1 MIKQLISAKRK
12 FIIAAAMLPA
22 ALLVGAACN
31 PAAWA
36 QGQRNIAAP
45 EHEAQA
51 AGSGAEN
58 SDGDF
63 PPPPPGA
70 ASGAG
75 FPPAADSGAAQPAA
89 AGTGS
94 TLPAAEAAGAGAA
107 MEQSGQQMPDHALAG
122 GKPPLSA
129 TEQSLAIQA
138 LQQQMELLTN
148 RVKALELLQAKMP
161 AAAGGADN
169 QAVVLM
175 PPPAAARAHDD
186 NDEESYIVPA
196 EIGADAL
203 YQSGQDFMAQGQYA
217 KAASVWRAFDK
228 RFADDERAAAAAFE
242 LGECYFARG
251 LYAKSAEIYLNV
263 QAKYKT
269 APVAPRSLLQLA
281 LSMANLQDSQTACAA
296 LEQLAK
302 QYPQADP
309 AVLQQ
314 GKQTGA
320 RLQCR

>member
-1 MIKQLISAKRK
+1 MIKQALLAKQK
-12 FIIAAAMLPA
+12 FMIVAAMLPA
-22 ALLVGAACN
+22 ALLIGAACN
-31 PAAWA
+31 TAAWA

-51 AGSGAEN
+51 AGGGAEN
-58 SDGDF
+58 SDGGF

-70 ASGAG
+70 ASGAV
-75 FPPAADSGAAQPAA
+75 FPPAADSGAVPPAA
-89 AGTGS
+89 ADTGS
-94 TLPAAEAAGAGAA
+94 TLPAAEAAGAGAK
-107 MEQSGQQMPDHALAG
+107 MEQSGQQMPAHAG
-122 GKPPLSA
+122 EKQPLSA
-129 TEQSLAIQA
+129 AEQSLAIQV
-138 LQQQMELLTN
+138 LQQQMAVLTN

-161 AAAGGADN
+161 AAVGAGDN
-169 QAVVLM
+169 RAVAIM
-175 PPPAAARAHDD
+175 PPPALARAHND
-186 NDEESYIVPA
+186 NDEESYNVPA

-217 KAASVWRAFDK
+217 KAASVWRAYGE

-296 LEQLAK
+296 LEQLTK

-309 AVLQQ
+309 AILQQ
-314 GKQTGA
+314 GEQTGA